1 MPDESL
7 LFATRPNR
15 TNRIVLQTLLGFDFG
30 TQRTGIAVGQ
40 SITGTAT
47 ALCTVN
53 ARNEQPDWDRILE
66 LIDEWQPDALVV
78 GLPLHADG
86 SDSEITRA
94 ARKFAQQ
101 LEGRSRLPVHI
112 MDERLS
118 SHAAKQLQHRD
129 NTDSKAGID
138 AIAAMIILQNWL
150 ETENTH
156 E

>member
-1 MPDESL
+1 M
-7 LFATRPNR
+7 RPH
-15 TNRIVLQTLLGFDFG
+15 TANRIILQTLLGFDFG
-30 TQRTGIAVGQ
+30 TQRIGVAVGQ

-53 ARNEQPDWDRILE
+53 ARNEQPDLDRIIE
-66 LIDEWQPDALVV
+66 LIDDWRPGALVV

-86 SDSEITRA
+86 SDSVTTMA
-94 ARKFAQQ
+94 VRKFVQQ
-101 LEGRSRLPVHI
+101 LEERTRLPVHI

-118 SHAAKQLQHRD
+118 SHAAKQLQHKD
-129 NTDSKAGID
+129 KAGGKAGID